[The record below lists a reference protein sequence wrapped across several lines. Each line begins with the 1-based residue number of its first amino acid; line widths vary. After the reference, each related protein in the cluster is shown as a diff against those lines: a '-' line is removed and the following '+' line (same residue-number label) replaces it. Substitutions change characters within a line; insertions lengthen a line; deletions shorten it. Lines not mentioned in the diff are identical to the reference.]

1 MKRLIENI
9 LKKSNSGFTMI
20 ELSIVIL
27 VMAIFGTLTA
37 EILSN
42 ATKIYSESLKRQQF
56 ISEARSSFFKIS
68 RELSWQKHFEGFK
81 QSSEKRIFINT
92 GDGNSISYEIRN
104 SNDILNFNNQLSTDL
119 LSKKINYNTSS
130 FTFYNSNYNPID
142 LINQS
147 HEVMII
153 NMNLNYVD
161 NDLSINF
168 KSDIS
173 PYGLSLG
180 RAMSYHE

>member
-81 QSSEKRIFINT
+81 QSSEKEIYINT
-92 GDGNSISYEIRN
+92 GDEN
-104 SNDILNFNNQLSTDL
+104 
-119 LSKKINYNTSS
+119 
-130 FTFYNSNYNPID
+130 
-142 LINQS
+142 
-147 HEVMII
+147 
-153 NMNLNYVD
+153 
-161 NDLSINF
+161 
-168 KSDIS
+168 
-173 PYGLSLG
+173 
-180 RAMSYHE
+180 

>member
-56 ISEARSSFFKIS
+56 ISEARSSFLKFLESFHGK
-68 RELSWQKHFEGFK
+68 
-81 QSSEKRIFINT
+81 NT
-92 GDGNSISYEIRN
+92 LKD
-104 SNDILNFNNQLSTDL
+104 
-119 LSKKINYNTSS
+119 LSKVLKKEY
-130 FTFYNSNYNPID
+130 
-142 LINQS
+142 
-147 HEVMII
+147 
-153 NMNLNYVD
+153 
-161 NDLSINF
+161 LSILEMEIQF
-168 KSDIS
+168 LTKFVI
-173 PYGLSLG
+173 P
-180 RAMSYHE
+180 MIF

>member
-1 MKRLIENI
+1 MMQLIKNI

-92 GDGNSISYEIRN
+92 GE
-104 SNDILNFNNQLSTDL
+104 
-119 LSKKINYNTSS
+119 
-130 FTFYNSNYNPID
+130 
-142 LINQS
+142 
-147 HEVMII
+147 
-153 NMNLNYVD
+153 
-161 NDLSINF
+161 
-168 KSDIS
+168 
-173 PYGLSLG
+173 GLSLI
-180 RAMSYHE
+180 HI

>member
-1 MKRLIENI
+1 MMRLVKNI

-81 QSSEKRIFINT
+81 QSSEKKIFFGSESGTNKNT
-92 GDGNSISYEIRN
+92 KNNIKYKSIYVVSLQQRYGG
-104 SNDILNFNNQLSTDL
+104 SH
-119 LSKKINYNTSS
+119 SKTC
-130 FTFYNSNYNPID
+130 
-142 LINQS
+142 
-147 HEVMII
+147 V
-153 NMNLNYVD
+153 
-161 NDLSINF
+161 
-168 KSDIS
+168 
-173 PYGLSLG
+173 
-180 RAMSYHE
+180 